1 MNKILWG
8 AIAIFVVTLIG
19 VGLSHAQGW
28 EYFRLHVHPT
38 GQCGGTREVGA
49 SYYDTGKW
57 TASGEPFIHSAL
69 TAASR
74 TPGGWAIGEHVTV
87 HNPRT
92 GRTVTVRIND
102 HGPFGAAW
110 NAGVRLDLSPAAF
123 RALGMSASEWVC
135 AQ

>member
-1 MNKILWG
+1 MRLLW
-8 AIAIFVVTLIG
+8 IAITIFAVMLLGTAI
-19 VGLSHAQGW
+19 SYAQGW

-49 SYYDTGKW
+49 SFYNTGKW
-57 TASGEPFIHSAL
+57 TASGERFDHSAL

-87 HNPRT
+87 RNPRT
-92 GRTVTVRIND
+92 GYAITVRIND

-110 NAGVRLDLSPAAF
+110 SAGVRLDLSPAAF
-123 RALGMSASEWVC
+123 RALGMSQSTWVC